1 MSGYQFI
8 RVETYAKV
16 STKKGK
22 PTMQSV
28 VNEAMRVDGYCPH
41 VYRPQ
46 LPKVLYGIDPRKVP
60 SIALERSSKA
70 RDRLGRRIR
79 KDAPLMLSGVI
90 SVESESNVNF
100 KDFLKYSL
108 RFLRRKYG
116 NNLMSVVP
124 HLDEAH
130 PHLHYFVVPSLD
142 DGVFNISEVHDG
154 IRARNEC
161 CGGYSKKARAYKSAM
176 REFQDSFYDAVG
188 SKLGLS
194 RLGPRV
200 QRLTR
205 KEWKSQQKQAQVFLQ
220 QRRELNRQQ
229 QQIANDEAVMVNE
242 KQAIMR
248 QERELT
254 RIARTSF
261 FGNKHEMKN
270 EYLRKQVKKLERLNN
285 DLSAQLDEKQQGLTK
300 VRRDLQSLKKEQR
313 AYHNKF
319 DVMNYKLELK
329 DKFIQQLQQKSG
341 RQYEEKYTRN
351 QQYTHC
357 P

>member
-1 MSGYQFI
+1 
-8 RVETYAKV
+8 
-16 STKKGK
+16 
-22 PTMQSV
+22 MQSV

-46 LPKVLYGIDPRKVP
+46 LPTILYGIDPRKVP

-90 SVESESNVNF
+90 SVESASSVNF

-108 RFLRRKYG
+108 RYLRKKYG

-124 HLDEAH
+124 HLDEPH
-130 PHLHYFVVPSLD
+130 PHLHYYVVPSLEN
-142 DGVFNISEVHDG
+142 GVFNMAEVHDG
-154 IRARNEC
+154 IRARSEC
-161 CGGYSKKARAYKSAM
+161 SGGYSKKANAYKSAM
-176 REFQDSFYDAVG
+176 RDFQDSFYNAVG
-188 SKLGLS
+188 SKLGLT

-205 KEWKSQQKQAQVFLQ
+205 KEWKSQQKQAQVFVQ
-220 QRRELNRQQ
+220 QRRDLSRKQQ
-229 QQIANDEAVMVNE
+229 QVAKDEAVLVNK
-242 KQAIMR
+242 KQAILQ

-254 RIARTSF
+254 KISKASF
-261 FGNKHEMKN
+261 FSNKYEMKN
-270 EYLRKQVKKLERLNN
+270 EYLRKRLNKLQQHN
-285 DLSAQLDEKQQGLTK
+285 KDLFEQLEEKQQGLTK
-300 VRRDLQSLKKEQR
+300 VCQDLKSLKQEQSS
-313 AYHNKF
+313 YHNKF

-329 DKFIQQLQQKSG
+329 DQFIQQLKRKTG
-341 RQYEEKYTRN
+341 REHEEKYTRN
-351 QQYTHC
+351 QHHTYQ

>member
-1 MSGYQFI
+1 M
-8 RVETYAKV
+8 
-16 STKKGK
+16 
-22 PTMQSV
+22 
-28 VNEAMRVDGYCPH
+28 
-41 VYRPQ
+41 
-46 LPKVLYGIDPRKVP
+46 
-60 SIALERSSKA
+60 
-70 RDRLGRRIR
+70 GRRIR

-90 SVESESNVNF
+90 SVESESSVNF

-108 RFLRRKYG
+108 RFLRTKYG

-130 PHLHYFVVPSLD
+130 PHLHYFLVPSLD

-161 CGGYSKKARAYKSAM
+161 SGGYSKKARAYKLAM

-205 KEWKSQQKQAQVFLQ
+205 KEWKSQQKQAQVFVQ

-229 QQIANDEAVMVNE
+229 QQVAIDEAVLVSK
-242 KQAIMR
+242 KQAILQ

-254 RIARTSF
+254 RISRASF
-261 FGNKHEMKN
+261 FSNKHEMKN
-270 EYLRKQVKKLERLNN
+270 KYLRKRLNKLQQQNN
-285 DLSAQLDEKQQGLTK
+285 DLSEQLEEKQQRLTK
-300 VRRDLQSLKKEQR
+300 VRQDLKSLKQDQR
-313 AYHNKF
+313 AYHNQF

-329 DKFIQQLQQKSG
+329 DQFIQQLKRKTG
-341 RQYEEKYTRN
+341 REHEEKHTRN
-351 QQYTHC
+351 
-357 P
+357 